1 MATLTGEEQ
10 GMGIVSWS
18 KESNVPFLSS
28 VVLNEEKMK
37 PCHCLQEQCFV
48 FHLVLCQCFDAVS
61 WAAGRA
67 FGL

>member
-28 VVLNEEKMK
+28 VVLNEKKDEAL
-37 PCHCLQEQCFV
+37 PLFTGA
-48 FHLVLCQCFDAVS
+48 VLCVS
-61 WAAGRA
+61 FSA
-67 FGL
+67 LSVL